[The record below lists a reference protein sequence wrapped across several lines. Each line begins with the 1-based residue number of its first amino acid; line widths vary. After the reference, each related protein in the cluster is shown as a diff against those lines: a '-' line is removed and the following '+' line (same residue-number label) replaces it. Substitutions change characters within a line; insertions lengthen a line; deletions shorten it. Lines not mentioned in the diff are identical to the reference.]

1 MSKTR
6 TISGAVGAAVGVALA
21 LGGGALI
28 AVQDSHRDHDGYY
41 STKTLDVRAHGYAI
55 TSEDLGVDG
64 IDGELAR
71 TVAGRIRLRVTPATG
86 SPLFVGVGRTKDV
99 DGYLR
104 GVARSEVTNF
114 DSDGISTRL
123 KDQTGG
129 GPEGAPAQQSFWH
142 ATTEGTGTQTLDWR
156 PRDGD
161 WRMVVMNSS
170 GSSHVTAQ
178 MKVGV
183 QTNVLLWIGL
193 ALLGA
198 GVVSTAAG
206 ASLLLVSRKRG

>member
-6 TISGAVGAAVGVALA
+6 TISGAVGAAVGVVLA

-28 AVQDSHRDHDGYY
+28 AVHGNHRDHDGCY
-41 STKTLDVRAHGYAI
+41 STKALDVRADGYAI

-64 IDGELAR
+64 VDGELAR
-71 TVAGRIRLRVTPATG
+71 TVAGRIRVRVTPAAG
-86 SPLFVGVGRTKDV
+86 APLFVGIGRTKDV

-104 GVARSEVTNF
+104 GVARSEVTDF
-114 DSDGISTRL
+114 DSHGVSTRL
-123 KDQTGG
+123 KDRTGG
-129 GPEGAPAQQSFWH
+129 APEGAPAQQSFWR
-142 ATTEGTGTQTLDWR
+142 ATKQGTGTQTLDWR

-183 QTNVLLWIGL
+183 KTNVLLWIGL

-198 GVVSTAAG
+198 GVVTAAG
-206 ASLLLVSRKRG
+206 GVMLRRSKPKR

>member
-71 TVAGRIRLRVTPATG
+71 TVAGRIRVRVTPATG

-123 KDQTGG
+123 KDPAGG
-129 GPEGAPAQQSFWH
+129 APSGAPAQQPFWR
-142 ATTEGTGTQTLDWR
+142 ATKQGIGTQTLEWS
-156 PRDGD
+156 PRNGD

-170 GSSHVTAQ
+170 GSSQVTAR

-183 QTNVLLWIGL
+183 KTNVLLWIGL
-193 ALLGA
+193 ALLGV
-198 GVVSTAAG
+198 GVVTAAG
-206 ASLLLVSRKRG
+206 GLTLRLSKPKH